1 MLNTCQRG
9 PSLNVLFI
17 TADQWRADCLGVLG
31 TALPHALPARTPA
44 LDSFA
49 RDAVLFRRHYT
60 QATPCGPSR
69 AAMLTGTYSF
79 NNRSIS
85 NGTPLDARH
94 QTIAQLVRRH
104 GYRPLLFGYS
114 DTSID
119 PRNVPPGDPRLRTY
133 EGVAPGFEP
142 GCVLLEDGA
151 PWLEHLAK
159 RGYGRLT
166 IEEIYAT
173 GLGEPALFAA
183 EDSETAFLTD
193 RFLRFVEGRPREPWF
208 AHLSFIK
215 PHPPWVAAAPYHAMI
230 ERSAIPK
237 ARRAPTVQEEA
248 ARHPYL
254 AALLEQPF
262 KGWLGRNLYRPAA
275 LGDALVAEL
284 RGIYLGL
291 VAELDRQLGRVLG
304 QLAAMEALDETLVV
318 ITADH
323 GEMLG
328 DGWQLGKTGFR
339 PEAFHV
345 PLMIRHP
352 GRQRAGHVV
361 DAFTEHVD
369 LMPTILE
376 AIGIPP
382 PRQCDGRSLAPL
394 LAGQVP
400 PEWRDGVV
408 YEHDFRDLEGGW
420 HRTALGL
427 DDDACGI
434 AVRRTSDRLYAHFAG
449 LPALCWALDEAGTV
463 SPIKDPAVH
472 LAEAQALLSHR
483 MAHAERRLT
492 GCLLTASGPIGGYD
506 PL

>member
-1 MLNTCQRG
+1 
-9 PSLNVLFI
+9 LNVLFI
-17 TADQWRADCLGVLG
+17 TADQWRADCLGVIG
-31 TALPHALPARTPA
+31 TALPHGLPARTPA

-49 RDAVLFRRHYT
+49 RDAVLFRRHYA

-69 AAMLTGTYSF
+69 AALLTGTYSF

-94 QTIAQLVRRH
+94 QTIAQWVRRH

-119 PRNVPPGDPRLRTY
+119 PRTVTPDDPRLSTY
-133 EGVAPGFEP
+133 EGVAAGFEP
-142 GCVLLEDGA
+142 GCVLLEDGGA
-151 PWLEHLAK
+151 WLDHLAE

-166 IEEIYAT
+166 IDEVYAT
-173 GLGEPALFAA
+173 ALGDPALFAA
-183 EDSETAFLTD
+183 EDSETAFLTS
-193 RFLRFVEGRPREPWF
+193 RFLRFLEARRRAPWF

-215 PHPPWVAAAPYHAMI
+215 PHPPWVAASPYHAMV

-237 ARRAPTVQEEA
+237 ARRAATVHEEA
-248 ARHPYL
+248 ARHSYL

-262 KGWLGRNLYRPAA
+262 KGWLGRALDGPAA
-275 LGDALVAEL
+275 LSDAVVAEL

-291 VAELDRQLGRVLG
+291 VAELDRQIGRVLTA
-304 QLAAMEALDETLVV
+304 LAASGELDRTLVV

-328 DGWQLGKTGFR
+328 DGWQIGKAGFR

-345 PLMIRHP
+345 PLLIRHP
-352 GRQRAGHVV
+352 YRQQPGRVV

-369 LMPTILE
+369 LVPTILDSL
-376 AIGIPP
+376 GIDI
-382 PRQCDGRSLAPL
+382 PRQCDGHPLTPWLLGEAPE
-394 LAGQVP
+394 G
-400 PEWRDGVV
+400 WRDAAVW
-408 YEHDFRDLEGGW
+408 EHDFRDLETGL

-427 DDDACGI
+427 EDDACGI
-434 AVRRTSDRLYAHFAG
+434 LVRRSKDRLYAQFAG
-449 LPALCWALDEAGTV
+449 LPALCWAIDDEGNTAEIT
-463 SPIKDPAVH
+463 DPTSR
-472 LAEAQALLSHR
+472 LAEAEALLRHR
-483 MAHAERRLT
+483 MAKAERRLT
-492 GCLLTASGPIGGYD
+492 GCLLTSAGLVGSYD

>member
-1 MLNTCQRG
+1 M
-9 PSLNVLFI
+9 NVLFI
-17 TADQWRADCLGVLG
+17 TADQWRADCLGAIG
-31 TALPHALPARTPA
+31 TTLPDSLPARTPA

-49 RDAVLFRRHYT
+49 RDAVLFRRHYS

-69 AAMLTGTYSF
+69 AAMLTGSYSF

-94 QTIAQLVRRH
+94 QTIAQWVRRQ

-114 DTSID
+114 DTSVD
-119 PRNVPPGDPRLRTY
+119 PRTVPPDDPRLSTY
-133 EGVAPGFEP
+133 EGVAAGFEP

-151 PWLEHLAK
+151 AWLDHLAE

-166 IEEIYAT
+166 IDEVYAT
-173 GLGEPALFAA
+173 ALGDPARYAA

-193 RFLRFVEGRPREPWF
+193 RFLCFLAGRPRAPWF
-208 AHLSFIK
+208 AHLSYIK
-215 PHPPWVAAAPYHAMI
+215 PHPPWIAASPYHALV

-237 ARRAPTVQEEA
+237 ARRAPTIRAEA

-262 KGWLGRNLYRPAA
+262 KGWLGRALDRPAA
-275 LGDALVAEL
+275 LSDAVVAEL

-291 VAELDRQLGRVLG
+291 VAELDRQIGRVLTA
-304 QLAAMEALDETLVV
+304 LAASGELDRTLVV

-328 DGWQLGKTGFR
+328 DGWQIGKAGFR

-345 PLMIRHP
+345 PLLIRHP
-352 GRQRAGHVV
+352 ARQIAGHVV

-369 LMPTILE
+369 LAPTMLDCL
-376 AIGIPP
+376 GIDI
-382 PRQCDGRSLAPL
+382 PRQCDGRSLLPFLTGDTPAD
-394 LAGQVP
+394 
-400 PEWRDGVV
+400 WREAAV
-408 YEHDFRDLEGGW
+408 YEHDFRDLESGW
-420 HRTALGL
+420 HKATLGL
-427 DDDACGI
+427 EDDACGI
-434 AVRRTSDRLYAHFAG
+434 LVRRSKDRLLAQFAG
-449 LPALCWALDEAGTV
+449 LPPAAWAIDAAADVTD
-463 SPIKDPAVH
+463 ITDPAI
-472 LAEAQALLSHR
+472 LLEETAALLRHR
-483 MAHAERRLT
+483 MAKSERRLT
-492 GCLLTASGPIGGYD
+492 GCLLTSGGVVGGYD

>member
-1 MLNTCQRG
+1 M
-9 PSLNVLFI
+9 NVLFI
-17 TADQWRADCLGVLG
+17 TADQWRADCLGVIAA
-31 TALPHALPARTPA
+31 ALPDALPARTPA

-49 RDAVLFRRHYT
+49 RDAVLFRRHHA

-119 PRNVPPGDPRLRTY
+119 PRSVPPGDPRLRTY
-133 EGVAPGFEP
+133 EGIAPGFEP

-151 PWLEHLAK
+151 PWLEHLAE

-166 IEEIYAT
+166 IEEVYAT
-173 GLGEPALFAA
+173 ALGDPALYAA

-193 RFLRFVEGRPREPWF
+193 RFLRFVERRPRAPWF
-208 AHLSFIK
+208 AHLSYIK
-215 PHPPWVAAAPYHAMI
+215 PHPPWVAASPYHALV

-237 ARRAPTVQEEA
+237 ARRAATLDEEA

-262 KGWLGRNLYRPAA
+262 KGWLGRNLDRPAA
-275 LGDALVAEL
+275 LGDAVVAEL
-284 RGIYLGL
+284 RGLYLGL
-291 VAELDRQLGRVLG
+291 VAELDRQIGRVLEAV
-304 QLAAMEALDETLVV
+304 AAVGELERTLIL

-328 DGWQLGKTGFR
+328 DGWQLGKQGFR

-345 PLMIRHP
+345 PLLIRHP
-352 GRQRAGHVV
+352 ERQQPGRVV

-369 LMPTILE
+369 LVPTILD
-376 AIGIPP
+376 ALGIAV
-382 PRQCDGRSLAPL
+382 PRQCDGHSLAPFL
-394 LAGQVP
+394 FGETPA
-400 PEWRDGVV
+400 EWRDAAVW
-408 YEHDFRDLEGGW
+408 EHDFRDLEGGW
-420 HRTALGL
+420 HEAALGL

-434 AVRRTSDRLYAHFAG
+434 LVRRSNDRLYAQFAG
-449 LPALCWALDEAGTV
+449 LPALCWTIDDAGNATE
-463 SPIKDPAVH
+463 ITDPRIR
-472 LAEAQALLSHR
+472 LAEAEALLRHR
-483 MAHAERRLT
+483 MAKAERRLT
-492 GCLLTASGPIGGYD
+492 GCLLTSGGIVGGYD

>member
-1 MLNTCQRG
+1 V
-9 PSLNVLFI
+9 NVLLI
-17 TADQWRADCLGVLG
+17 TADQWRGDCLGVIADAG
-31 TALPHALPARTPA
+31 PGGMPARTPV
-44 LDSFA
+44 LDTFA
-49 RDAVLFRRHYT
+49 RDAVLFRRHYC

-69 AAMLTGTYSF
+69 AALLTGTYAF
-79 NNRSIS
+79 NNRSIQ

-94 QTIAQLVRRH
+94 QTVAQLARRV

-114 DTSID
+114 DTSVD
-119 PRNVPPGDPRLRTY
+119 PRTVPPGDPRLLTY
-133 EGVAPGFEP
+133 EGVAPGFEA
-142 GCVLLEDGA
+142 GCLLLEDGG
-151 PWLEHLAK
+151 PWLDHLAR

-166 IEEIYAT
+166 LDEIYA
-173 GLGEPALFAA
+173 GPLGDPALYAA

-193 RFLRFVEGRPREPWF
+193 RFLDFLKRRPKAPWL
-208 AHLSFIK
+208 AHLSYIK
-215 PHPPWVAAAPYHAMI
+215 PHPPWVAAAPYNMMI
-230 ERSAIPK
+230 ERSAIPP
-237 ARRAPTVQEEA
+237 ARRATHLAQEA

-262 KGWLGRNLYRPAA
+262 SGWMGRTFNRPAD
-275 LGDALVAEL
+275 LTDAILAEL
-284 RGIYLGL
+284 RGVYLGL

-304 QLAAMEALDETLVV
+304 QLAATGALDETLVV
-318 ITADH
+318 VTADH

-328 DGWQLGKTGFR
+328 DGWQLGKQGFR

-345 PLMIRHP
+345 PLIIRHP
-352 GRQRAGHVV
+352 ARQRAGHVV

-369 LMPTILE
+369 LVPTILE
-376 AIGIPP
+376 AIGITP

-394 LAGQVP
+394 LLGDVP
-400 PEWRDGVV
+400 RDWRDGVV

-449 LPALCWALDEAGTV
+449 LPALCWAIDAAGEIR
-463 SPIKDPAVH
+463 PIDDPAVQ

-506 PL
+506 AL